1 MLLKNK
7 FFVALTG
14 TITVYSILISIAS
27 YQIISTN
34 EKEITSVATSVENK
48 YIHKNVSHY
57 ANNIS
62 QFLNLEMKEIDSIS
76 QRYAEIIKGAGEN
89 TNNILKISNDE
100 LRKYSTSVYLTK
112 VKVIPLNEND
122 KFTIK
127 QYYVDNGFYLTFKIN
142 ITRLIYKLARK
153 QNEDGFLSL
162 IIDQDMN
169 MVTKNN
175 NAQKYLSE
183 YKVKLNDITKIKEL
197 TFNEMITMRNISTKT
212 AWDSEIHLGKE
223 KYIVA
228 IQPVKDYP
236 WNVAVL
242 IKKKTTTSYS
252 QELTEK
258 IHNNYN
264 VFIKK
269 IINTIIM
276 LTILTLLLS
285 TFITNYIK
293 GPLILFSQW
302 IKEIQEGNYEYNN
315 PLLYRKDELG
325 ALARNVALM
334 AQHISTLV
342 DDLERKIDDRTN
354 KLKKSKEIAESANIK
369 KSKFI
374 ANISHELRTPLNA
387 ILGLSLYLIE
397 KEEDQEKK
405 KTLNTLY
412 KAGEGLLEMVNDILD
427 LSKIEANKI
436 ISNKEP
442 NSIDNII
449 TNIIDVI
456 SFQSNSKNIK
466 IDYKKNEFYNLNI
479 DKKHLNK
486 IVMNLLSNSI
496 KFTDQGGKININVKY
511 INSTNLSTD
520 LVLEFTDNGRG
531 IEKKDIERIFN
542 PFEQIHD
549 QDKDQGTG
557 LGLFITKKI
566 IEDMN
571 GNISIESEVGEGTSI
586 FITLKDIEIIKSKII
601 NKYHHMKREIHEMKS
616 KKSIAIVDD
625 IEFNREVLKRKLEPY
640 DFNIIEG
647 INGKDILE
655 KLKNTSPL
663 PDVIFTDIKM
673 PIMNGI
679 ELSRRIKDS
688 KDMKHIPVIAITAQG
703 MLDEET
709 KIKKYCDGYLIKP
722 IDNKSLDSIIS
733 SLF

>member
-1 MLLKNK
+1 
-7 FFVALTG
+7 
-14 TITVYSILISIAS
+14 
-27 YQIISTN
+27 
-34 EKEITSVATSVENK
+34 
-48 YIHKNVSHY
+48 
-57 ANNIS
+57 
-62 QFLNLEMKEIDSIS
+62 
-76 QRYAEIIKGAGEN
+76 
-89 TNNILKISNDE
+89 
-100 LRKYSTSVYLTK
+100 
-112 VKVIPLNEND
+112 
-122 KFTIK
+122 
-127 QYYVDNGFYLTFKIN
+127 
-142 ITRLIYKLARK
+142 
-153 QNEDGFLSL
+153 
-162 IIDQDMN
+162 
-169 MVTKNN
+169 
-175 NAQKYLSE
+175 
-183 YKVKLNDITKIKEL
+183 
-197 TFNEMITMRNISTKT
+197 
-212 AWDSEIHLGKE
+212 
-223 KYIVA
+223 
-228 IQPVKDYP
+228 
-236 WNVAVL
+236 
-242 IKKKTTTSYS
+242 
-252 QELTEK
+252 
-258 IHNNYN
+258 
-264 VFIKK
+264 
-269 IINTIIM
+269 
-276 LTILTLLLS
+276 
-285 TFITNYIK
+285 
-293 GPLILFSQW
+293 
-302 IKEIQEGNYEYNN
+302 
-315 PLLYRKDELG
+315 
-325 ALARNVALM
+325 
-334 AQHISTLV
+334 
-342 DDLERKIDDRTN
+342 
-354 KLKKSKEIAESANIK
+354 
-369 KSKFI
+369 
-374 ANISHELRTPLNA
+374 
-387 ILGLSLYLIE
+387 
-397 KEEDQEKK
+397 
-405 KTLNTLY
+405 
-412 KAGEGLLEMVNDILD
+412 
-427 LSKIEANKI
+427 
-436 ISNKEP
+436 
-442 NSIDNII
+442 II

-586 FITLKDIEIIKSKII
+586 YITLKDIEIIKSKII
-601 NKYHHMKREIHEMKS
+601 SKYHHMKREIHEMKS

-655 KLKNTSPL
+655 KLTNTSSL

-679 ELSRRIKDS
+679 ELSRRIKES